1 MSQEAHNNNNN
12 NNTNPSII
20 EENVTSASNQTALF
34 SNSSEGVTTNGEIED
49 NHNIKSPEEDTVA
62 DGNVVPEHHQDVN
75 NDSEEK
81 NADMAN
87 EDEDDDENED
97 VEYFV
102 NTLESFKDLKSG
114 ISGSRIKKLTTFALD
129 NINLEDKFVKQI
141 ISYSKTC
148 PNTHKLGSLYII
160 DSIGRAFL
168 DEVRNNN
175 DHVNERSKIGTCAHA
190 IYVIGENIK
199 DLLTDAIA
207 KSDEDNREKIRTLI
221 DIWDRTGLFQKSA
234 LNAVRSKSFSME
246 LSNKSGGNNQHSTNS
261 NLKRNSF
268 DLGNNINYNAKI
280 DQILNNLE
288 PIPNLPQF
296 KYNDKIESQDITEQT
311 NNLRKLLVSIHK
323 HLNTE
328 STDTEIP
335 TSSSKQS
342 YNDSHRPTE
351 YGSRRDR
358 EQQHDGNNRYSSRRN
373 RSRSPPRR
381 DHVHNNQQQHNRQN
395 QNGPLNNHHLYP
407 EEMNVPQNPH
417 FRPRQI
423 SYDPTLPKEQV
434 KILSRTIFIGGVP
447 NTMKEWDIANVLR
460 QFAEVQ
466 SVILN
471 STRKH
476 AFVKVYSRNEAE
488 NVLANFNKDGSS
500 PLRTRW
506 GVGFGPRDCCNYQY
520 GYSVIPIHR
529 LTESDKKWSLEAQW
543 GGTGGQPLTS
553 GMVFEEPDI
562 IVGDVVSTKNPH
574 HGGGN
579 SNNAHNGHNRRH
591 GNRYGNNNNNNNNNN
606 RNQNSYNSSNQMYGQ
621 MNQGGYMPNN
631 DMYGNPMGNNPIAT
645 SNSMGNNY
653 QASGPMGMPPPQ
665 QPQPQGPPTASQQ
678 GSDAQAQLNTLMSM
692 LNQQ

>member
-1 MSQEAHNNNNN
+1 MNQEATTTNKTILTTDIDS
-12 NNTNPSII
+12 NTVK
-20 EENVTSASNQTALF
+20 ENVISDSKRNGVSENLNESATEA
-34 SNSSEGVTTNGEIED
+34 VTEKVQANVELEPEQENKVHED
-49 NHNIKSPEEDTVA
+49 
-62 DGNVVPEHHQDVN
+62 
-75 NDSEEK
+75 EEK
-81 NADMAN
+81 NDEIVVEEEPKPQEN
-87 EDEDDDENED
+87 EGSDVNDDDEQEEDDDNEEDED

-102 NTLESFKDLKSG
+102 NTLESFRDLKSG

-129 NINLEDKFVKQI
+129 NINLEDKFIKLI
-141 ISYSKTC
+141 INYSKTC

-175 DHVNERSKIGTCAHA
+175 DHVNEKSKIGTCAHA

-199 DLLTDAIA
+199 DLLIDVIA
-207 KSDEDNREKIRTLI
+207 KSEEENREKIRTLI
-221 DIWDRTGLFQKSA
+221 DIWDRTGLFQKSV

-246 LSNKSGGNNQHSTNS
+246 LSNRNHLNNAVNSTATNS
-261 NLKRNSF
+261 L
-268 DLGNNINYNAKI
+268 LGASNINYNEQI
-280 DQILNNLE
+280 DKILNDLE

-296 KYNDKIESQDITEQT
+296 KYNEKIESQDTTEQT
-311 NNLRKLLVSIHK
+311 NNLRKLLVSFHK
-323 HLNTE
+323 QLNNE
-328 STDTEIP
+328 SNDNNIQ
-335 TSSSKQS
+335 SSKQS
-342 YNDSHRPTE
+342 YNESHKITE

-358 EQQHDGNNRYSSRRN
+358 EQQHDNNRYSSRRN

-381 DHVHNNQQQHNRQN
+381 DHVHNNNQHNNRQN
-395 QNGPLNNHHLYP
+395 QNGPMNNHHLYP
-407 EEMNVPQNPH
+407 EEMNIPQNPH

-423 SYDPTLPKEQV
+423 SFDPALPKEQV

-447 NTMKEWDIANVLR
+447 NNMKEWDIANVLR

-471 STRKH
+471 SNRKH

-562 IVGDVVSTKNPH
+562 IVGDVISNKPQQHYGN
-574 HGGGN
+574 N
-579 SNNAHNGHNRRH
+579 SNHNRRH
-591 GNRYGNNNNNNNNNN
+591 GNRYGNNNNNN
-606 RNQNSYNSSNQMYGQ
+606 RSQGSYNSSHQMYGQ
-621 MNQGGYMPNN
+621 MNQGSYMPNN
-631 DMYGNPMGNNPIAT
+631 DIYGNPAGNNP
-645 SNSMGNNY
+645 MRNN
-653 QASGPMGMPPPQ
+653 PMGSNYPPTGAMQGQQQHAPPPQ
-665 QPQPQGPPTASQQ
+665 AQQ
-678 GSDAQAQLNTLMSM
+678 GSDAQAQLNTLMNM